1 MQVNVKELTGVL
13 HLRLVFMN
21 VLVLQSFLA
30 VSFQVSKFLPS
41 VIIISSLQVV
51 QAFQVILPKLFKYL
65 DCIHSQLQVYKL
77 LVPTMAEA
85 VMVRSLDLMDSY
97 YTLSVSSLH

>member
-13 HLRLVFMN
+13 HLKLVFMN

-30 VSFQVSKFLPS
+30 VSFPSFQVDPVFQVFTKFPS
-41 VIIISSLQVV
+41 VSPLVW
-51 QAFQVILPKLFKYL
+51 LNHFKCL
-65 DCIHSQLQVYKL
+65 DCIPSQLQGCKL

-85 VMVRSLDLMDSY
+85 EIVCSLDLMDSY
-97 YTLSVSSLH
+97 YTLSVSSLY

>member
-30 VSFQVSKFLPS
+30 VSLSSASVTTFLK
-41 VIIISSLQVV
+41 L
-51 QAFQVILPKLFKYL
+51 FKLFKYL
-65 DCIHSQLQVYKL
+65 DCITSQLQVYKL

-85 VMVRSLDLMDSY
+85 VIVRSLDLMDSY